1 MAANIAATTTVQ
13 RTEKVLSN
21 KNSWDDWFI
30 HTRSFITNQGLW
42 QYSDPYLEV
51 VPLEPVPPRPLPD
64 DLEDQLSS
72 ANESTVASATQR
84 MTLYTLRSREY
95 ERFET
100 RRREVLNRLERTVQ
114 STGVDLMIEE
124 TTLHKKMKVL
134 KDKYAPTD
142 YEREQLLL
150 SKLEKLKQGPTTRT
164 LENWTTD

>member
-1 MAANIAATTTVQ
+1 
-13 RTEKVLSN
+13 
-21 KNSWDDWFI
+21 
-30 HTRSFITNQGLW
+30 
-42 QYSDPYLEV
+42 
-51 VPLEPVPPRPLPD
+51 
-64 DLEDQLSS
+64 
-72 ANESTVASATQR
+72 

-114 STGVDLMIEE
+114 STGVDLIIEE

-142 YEREQLLL
+142 YKREQLLL
-150 SKLEKLKQGPTTRT
+150 SKLEKLKQGLTTRS